1 MIFRNLA
8 CLLALAAS
16 LPAES
21 HAMEREQFDALAR
34 QCAPSVHPNTLAAV
48 IKTESS
54 FRPFA
59 ININGGQQLPRQ
71 PASVAEAIATANHLS
86 AKGYNFDAG
95 LGQINSANVSA
106 FGMAWPEV
114 FEPCANLG
122 AAARVLTECFV
133 RASNGE
139 PDQQAAL
146 RKALSCYNTG
156 NFTRGHRNGYV
167 ARVERSADLLPA
179 AVVPALIPP
188 DGSPA
193 ATVAGTLSAPP
204 VEDVAPD
211 AFGKGRMDAFNR
223 ASVRARMERELQ
235 EGESASAFRLTAEP
249 QTEGEPIR
257 LAPLSTLDQ

>member
-1 MIFRNLA
+1 MFVRSLA
-8 CLLALAAS
+8 FVLAAVSS
-16 LPAES
+16 LPGES
-21 HAMEREQFDALAR
+21 RAMEREQFDSLAR

-54 FRPFA
+54 FRRFA
-59 ININGGQQLPRQ
+59 ININGDQQLPRQ
-71 PASVAEAIATANHLS
+71 PSSEGEAIATAEYLAAS
-86 AKGYNFDAG
+86 GYNFDAG
-95 LGQINSANVSA
+95 LGQINSANVAA

-179 AVVPALIPP
+179 VVVPALNPP
-188 DGSPA
+188 DGSAPA
-193 ATVAGTLSAPP
+193 TAAGNQSAPV

-211 AFGKGRMDAFNR
+211 AFGNGRMDAFNR

-235 EGESASAFRLTAEP
+235 QGDSASAFRLTAEP
-249 QTEGEPIR
+249 QIEGVPIR
-257 LAPLSTLDQ
+257 LAPSSTLD